1 MYGFGKKISK
11 IEELKWEEISLLK
24 KAFSQ
29 IKLEEILDVLDR
41 FSNEW
46 KVGSALF
53 SQALRLL
60 PPGEET
66 FKTLS
71 LVEGLLQRKSL
82 EKRLLA
88 EFQNLDLLDRF
99 TKLPHQTAMIKA
111 KSLGVVLHVTAGN
124 VFLGSLDS
132 LIMGLLTKNVSLV
145 KVSSQNKVFPLFFAE
160 SLAKFDQKKIL
171 SDKIAILH
179 WKGGDSQVEDL
190 MKSKVNAIIAWGGEE
205 MIESYRKNLPSRVKF
220 LDFGPKVSLQVITK
234 EGLYLQDLDVVA
246 KKIVADIVP
255 WNQSACASPQNLY
268 IQEGVEVEKLL
279 FEIEKAFQDSPKRSE
294 ISDDEAVEILKEKYR
309 ALYSSLM
316 EEGTILEGTDYLV
329 HQEQSDVLRPSPLN
343 RSLIVKRFSSSK
355 DLALKLA
362 PFETFLQSCSYL
374 CSSTEHEEFLE
385 DLSESGIK
393 RFSPLGTITWGME
406 GAPHDGRL
414 VLRELVQFIG
424 DERRVE
430 KVFKT
435 ETTPAH
441 FELPGYIFS
450 SGGTTGEPK
459 LSHFSYEDF
468 DFVTDMLAQNFKA
481 QGLKKGMLV
490 ANLFVAGNLW
500 SSFIAVDRA
509 LEKIGVVQLPIGGL
523 ASVENILNYLERFK
537 PEVVMGIPSLIVS
550 YAQEALERKIDLNI
564 PKIFYAG
571 EALSQTRMEFLKD
584 VWKTQ
589 TFGSSGYASV
599 DAGVMGYQCANS
611 RPGEHH
617 VFSDLV
623 NIEIVDDEAVVSSV
637 ARSSMQIQNYRTGD
651 RIEWMPACACGSS
664 DKKFKLL
671 GRIDSLIQV
680 WSCRI
685 ALDDIEKSLSEYEIK
700 NYQLLIKEDR
710 EANLTREKLTLFIE
724 KDSLEVDVDDI
735 CRSIYD
741 YSRDLKDTL
750 SFDNFRKD
758 FEIEVLTTGE
768 IQKNPRT
775 GKISLVKDLRR

>member
-11 IEELKWEEISLLK
+11 IEELNWEEISLLK
-24 KAFSQ
+24 KAFTQ
-29 IKLEEILDVLDR
+29 IKLDEIFDVLDR
-41 FSNEW
+41 FSHEW
-46 KVGSALF
+46 KVDGELF
-53 SQALRLL
+53 KQAMKLL

-66 FKTLS
+66 YKTLS

-82 EKRLLA
+82 EKRMLA

-99 TKLPHQTAMIKA
+99 TKLPHQTAMVKA

-132 LIMGLLTKNVSLV
+132 LIMGLLTKNISLV
-145 KVSSQNKVFPLFFAE
+145 KVSSQNKIFPLFFAE
-160 SLAKFDQKKIL
+160 SLSKFDTKKII

-179 WKGGDSQVEDL
+179 WKGGDEKVEIL

-246 KKIVADIVP
+246 EKIVADIIP

-268 IQEGVEVEKLL
+268 VQDGLDTEKLL
-279 FEIEKAFQDSPKRSE
+279 IEIEKAFQKSPKRSA

-316 EEGTILEGTDYLV
+316 ENGSLVEGEDFLV
-329 HQEQSDVLRPSPLN
+329 HQELSDVLRPSPLN
-343 RSLIVKRFSSSK
+343 RSLIVKNFSTIE
-355 DLALKLA
+355 DLAIKLT
-362 PFETFLQSCSYL
+362 PFETYLQSCSYL
-374 CSSTEHEEFLE
+374 CSSEEHEDFLQE
-385 DLSESGIK
+385 LSETGIK
-393 RFSPLGTITWGME
+393 RFSPIGTITWGME

-430 KVFKT
+430 KVFKAKNS
-435 ETTPAH
+435 PAH
-441 FELPGYIFS
+441 FEIPGYIFS

-468 DFVTDMLAQNFKA
+468 DFVTDMLAKNFKA

-500 SSFIAVDRA
+500 SSFMAVDRA

-523 ASVENILNYLERFK
+523 ASVENILNYLDRFK

-550 YAQEALERKIDLNI
+550 YAEAGLEKNLKLNI
-564 PKIFYAG
+564 PKVFYAG

-599 DAGVMGYQCANS
+599 DAGVMGYQCAQS
-611 RPGEHH
+611 QPGEHH

-623 NIEIVDDEAVVSSV
+623 SIEIVDDEAVVTSV
-637 ARSSMQIQNYRTGD
+637 ARSSMEIQNYRTGD
-651 RIEWMPACACGSS
+651 RIEWMPNCSCGSL

-685 ALDDIEKSLSEYEIK
+685 ALDDIEKSLSEYGIK

-724 KDSLEVDVDDI
+724 KASADVDEDDI
-735 CRSIYD
+735 CRLIYD

-758 FEIEVLTTGE
+758 FDIEVLSTGE